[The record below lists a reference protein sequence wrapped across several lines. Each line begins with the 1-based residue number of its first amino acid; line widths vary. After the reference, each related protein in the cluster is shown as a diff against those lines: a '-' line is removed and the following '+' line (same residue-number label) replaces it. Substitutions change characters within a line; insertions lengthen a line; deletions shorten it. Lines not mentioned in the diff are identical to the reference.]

1 MKSAFQ
7 AACSLIESRL
17 KAGQPL
23 AAALEGGAACGKTTL
38 ARQLASA
45 FDAPVISMDD
55 FFLPPALRTRER
67 LEETGGNIH
76 YERFEMQVADSIREG
91 RPISYEVYDCHT
103 DRVAG
108 VRRIENAPLILIEGM
123 YSLHPRYRDI
133 YDLRLF
139 LRTDAATQDARLR
152 ARGGWAY
159 RMFQTAWLPMEKKY
173 FDSEDWTALCD
184 ITLDT

>member
-7 AACSLIESRL
+7 AAYSLIESRL
-17 KAGQPL
+17 QAGQRL
-23 AAALEGGAACGKTTL
+23 ITALEGGAASGKTTL
-38 ARQLASA
+38 ARQLAQA
-45 FDAPVISMDD
+45 FDAPVIPMDD

-67 LEETGGNIH
+67 LKENGGNIH
-76 YERFEMQVADSIREG
+76 YERCEAQVADPIRKG
-91 RPISYEVYDCHT
+91 LALSYEVYDCHA
-103 DRVAG
+103 DRISSI
-108 VRRIENAPLILIEGM
+108 RRIENAPLILIEGV

-139 LRTDAATQDARLR
+139 LRTDQETQDARLR
-152 ARGGWAY
+152 ARGDWAY

-184 ITLDT
+184 IILDT